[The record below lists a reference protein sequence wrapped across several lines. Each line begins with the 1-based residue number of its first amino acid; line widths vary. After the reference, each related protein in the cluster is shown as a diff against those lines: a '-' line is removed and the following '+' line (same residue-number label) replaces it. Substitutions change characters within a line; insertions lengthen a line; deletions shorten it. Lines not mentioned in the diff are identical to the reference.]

1 MYIPA
6 RLENCFK
13 NNADA
18 EVTYFFWIDIK
29 SPREFDKIYHLSKYS
44 VCERDLCIFHFRLG
58 AALRLTLQ
66 RLSC

>member
-18 EVTYFFWIDIK
+18 EVTYFIWIDIK
-29 SPREFDKIYHLSKYS
+29 SPREFDKINRNIASAS
-44 VCERDLCIFHFRLG
+44 VTYASSILG
-58 AALRLTLQ
+58 WVLL
-66 RLSC
+66 